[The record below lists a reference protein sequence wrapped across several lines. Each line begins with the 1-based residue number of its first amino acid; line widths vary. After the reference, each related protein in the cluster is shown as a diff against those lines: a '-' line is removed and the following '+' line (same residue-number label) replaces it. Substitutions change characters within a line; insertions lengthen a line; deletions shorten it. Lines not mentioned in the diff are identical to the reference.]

1 MKKRIL
7 STFLVVAMLLTMVSM
22 TTFAAAASPFTDVPG
37 DSWYAEY
44 VDYAYQNGIVQGL
57 SKTQFGPNVLLT
69 RGMFVTLLYRIAG
82 SPSTNWENCFEDV
95 DAGAYYAQPVQ
106 WANDAGIVQGY
117 PDGTFRPD
125 RGLTRQ
131 EFATMLY
138 RYAGMPTPAGTLNR
152 FRDRADVQSYALDAM
167 EWAVGVGILNGY
179 TDSTLKPAKT
189 ITRAEAT
196 KMLVIYVQLPEGFVP
211 DKDDDISI
219 PIIVPG
225 DRNVIEVAQDG
236 TGDYKTIQAAANAV
250 KPGQT
255 ILVHEGTYHEE
266 VILPR
271 GGTSDSK
278 RITLKAAPGE
288 EVVISASEPVTGWQP
303 TETKGVYTLTLAKD
317 FFSENAEGEYFNPF
331 NTWWMSKGGATSGSK
346 GNYYSCGCVYLNDT
360 ALLQEW
366 NVADVNATANTWI
379 AEVNEETGDTTLTV
393 NFGAVDPN
401 GSGVVTEVNNRMQC
415 VTAKWNQGYITIDG
429 ITAIRGCGPKTIDFW
444 MTTAEAMYGAIA
456 TNGGHHWIIE
466 NCELTQNR
474 GVAIDFGNGSAKQ
487 ELKYGGEPDLYG
499 YHIIRYCNVHDN
511 GTNGMMAYRGPYTEI
526 YGCTLSNNNTLNT
539 GLLSEAY
546 IKDVSG
552 GWGINIH
559 DNYFYTDLDGA
570 ARPIWLDCECEG
582 SIIAN
587 NVICDANNG
596 FTYMDLEC
604 NAGWILVAN
613 NVLVST
619 GWGQVLESHSYL
631 VNNLFLMNGQTSNT
645 TWNSNSSTAMPGAEG
660 YDGYSRAM
668 RVAEPGTLNMLGKE
682 ETSRFETYNRFNK
695 FLGNIMFDQGP
706 VAAKSRN
713 EVIMA
718 ATSEE
723 FNNVFTEVYLN
734 PDPASNPDYSGG
746 CWKDPAMNEKYDGIL
761 AWIPVEGDNTLK
773 TGTMLYGNEC
783 DYNVYYGGAQKIDAQ
798 YSTEYKADEHSIV
811 VDGGSYSFTATP
823 DSFELVLNVDD
834 SVSAV
839 NAPLMTGEY
848 LGKSTLHEK
857 YGIDF
862 YAPDVDT
869 DFFGNARDAQNT
881 VAGPFADLEAGT
893 NTYVLW
899 PTAEAGK
906 VSHSDP
912 FADDIIEVAQDGTG
926 DFTTIQAAANV
937 VKPGQ
942 TIVVHEG
949 IYREEVVLPR
959 GGTDEAHRITL
970 KAAEGDE
977 GKVIVTGSD
986 PVDASKW
993 SAVEGMPGVYK
1004 LEIDNNYFPGFRE
1017 SGRFPGATADLE
1029 EYNPFN
1035 QFWRSRADSS
1045 SPMEKSADGTTKYGY
1060 VSCGMVY
1067 LNGEMMQQL
1076 WSLNGESAGITSD
1089 KFGTVKDTPNSWIA
1103 YVDTLENGNPDK
1115 NGGKTTIYANF
1126 GDVKPTDANFDTEI
1140 NVRMQCVTALWNQGY
1155 ITIDGLKVMRGAG
1168 PKTVDF
1174 WQTRAEGMFGA
1185 ISTNGGYHW
1194 IIENCDVTQCRG
1206 VAIDFGN
1213 GSRGQE
1219 DRYGKGY
1226 NYDGYTEK
1234 TEGAYNGN
1242 GPELYGYHTIRNC
1255 DIYDNATNG
1264 VFAYRGAYTEVYGCN
1279 FINNN
1284 CINTGLASEAY
1295 FKNVSGGYGINL
1307 HDNYFYS
1314 DQPWDTMPIW
1324 MDCENDYSI
1333 VANNVIYGAGKGE
1346 NGEDG
1351 FSTISYELNGGWTL
1365 VSNNVIVN
1373 AEINNGVN
1381 GNMNVVNN
1389 LLINTG
1395 AFNVI
1400 GSASQARGGAEG
1412 GTSNEATIFDAL
1424 TPGDTTSARNRTNR
1438 VVYPGTLDE
1447 VTTVNNPTSR
1457 FDGYSR
1463 YNKFMGNIVYD
1474 LTAEESGWSS
1484 PANWGKNYEGD
1495 ERVTGYGEF
1504 ILKDPATCEP
1514 GHIANPDFSGG
1525 VAFFHYGL
1533 PDVVELQQKYSTF
1546 DWAWIYAAG
1555 EAGNKPIART
1565 VYGNEAEYNVYY
1577 GELPQVMLDAWEE
1590 RGLEGTSLMVENAG
1604 NTYEID
1610 ADKDHFTIT
1619 LTVDDSAVAVGTP
1632 LFTSEF
1638 MGPSNLL
1645 KSITGLEYCPPSVT
1659 TDILGT
1665 TRNASH
1671 NVAGPF
1677 ADLEAGTTTY
1687 VLWPAAEAG
1696 KVSHTDPEPE
1706 KEFVPGSY
1714 TASNG
1719 TTVLYQMR
1727 EGTADGQPLVIWQH
1741 GSGAVGTDNQKQL
1754 TANDNACYL
1763 IADYTPDCTVLAAQY
1778 PYKFS
1783 TPYLEGEE
1791 ADMDAWLAAYAEL
1804 IESLCTSGQVDADRV
1819 YLAGGSMGGGIVM
1832 EFITQYPELF
1842 AAAVAM
1848 CPRGTINDNLSCLT
1862 AVQDLPLWLFHTDG
1876 DTTNAPEI
1884 SDEIYAYLT
1893 EELNSTAVRYTRYTA
1908 EDMEKAGIAPNL
1920 THNASWQLGLA
1931 EEELFPWLFSCQKN
1945 A

>member
-926 DFTTIQAAANV
+926 DFTTI
-937 VKPGQ
+937 
-942 TIVVHEG
+942 
-949 IYREEVVLPR
+949 
-959 GGTDEAHRITL
+959 
-970 KAAEGDE
+970 
-977 GKVIVTGSD
+977 
-986 PVDASKW
+986 
-993 SAVEGMPGVYK
+993 
-1004 LEIDNNYFPGFRE
+1004 
-1017 SGRFPGATADLE
+1017 
-1029 EYNPFN
+1029 
-1035 QFWRSRADSS
+1035 
-1045 SPMEKSADGTTKYGY
+1045 
-1060 VSCGMVY
+1060 
-1067 LNGEMMQQL
+1067 
-1076 WSLNGESAGITSD
+1076 
-1089 KFGTVKDTPNSWIA
+1089 
-1103 YVDTLENGNPDK
+1103 
-1115 NGGKTTIYANF
+1115 
-1126 GDVKPTDANFDTEI
+1126 
-1140 NVRMQCVTALWNQGY
+1140 
-1155 ITIDGLKVMRGAG
+1155 
-1168 PKTVDF
+1168 
-1174 WQTRAEGMFGA
+1174 
-1185 ISTNGGYHW
+1185 
-1194 IIENCDVTQCRG
+1194 
-1206 VAIDFGN
+1206 
-1213 GSRGQE
+1213 
-1219 DRYGKGY
+1219 
-1226 NYDGYTEK
+1226 
-1234 TEGAYNGN
+1234 
-1242 GPELYGYHTIRNC
+1242 
-1255 DIYDNATNG
+1255 
-1264 VFAYRGAYTEVYGCN
+1264 
-1279 FINNN
+1279 
-1284 CINTGLASEAY
+1284 
-1295 FKNVSGGYGINL
+1295 
-1307 HDNYFYS
+1307 
-1314 DQPWDTMPIW
+1314 
-1324 MDCENDYSI
+1324 
-1333 VANNVIYGAGKGE
+1333 
-1346 NGEDG
+1346 
-1351 FSTISYELNGGWTL
+1351 
-1365 VSNNVIVN
+1365 
-1373 AEINNGVN
+1373 
-1381 GNMNVVNN
+1381 
-1389 LLINTG
+1389 
-1395 AFNVI
+1395 
-1400 GSASQARGGAEG
+1400 
-1412 GTSNEATIFDAL
+1412 
-1424 TPGDTTSARNRTNR
+1424 
-1438 VVYPGTLDE
+1438 
-1447 VTTVNNPTSR
+1447 
-1457 FDGYSR
+1457 
-1463 YNKFMGNIVYD
+1463 
-1474 LTAEESGWSS
+1474 
-1484 PANWGKNYEGD
+1484 
-1495 ERVTGYGEF
+1495 
-1504 ILKDPATCEP
+1504 
-1514 GHIANPDFSGG
+1514 
-1525 VAFFHYGL
+1525 
-1533 PDVVELQQKYSTF
+1533 
-1546 DWAWIYAAG
+1546 
-1555 EAGNKPIART
+1555 
-1565 VYGNEAEYNVYY
+1565 
-1577 GELPQVMLDAWEE
+1577 
-1590 RGLEGTSLMVENAG
+1590 
-1604 NTYEID
+1604 
-1610 ADKDHFTIT
+1610 
-1619 LTVDDSAVAVGTP
+1619 
-1632 LFTSEF
+1632 
-1638 MGPSNLL
+1638 
-1645 KSITGLEYCPPSVT
+1645 
-1659 TDILGT
+1659 
-1665 TRNASH
+1665 
-1671 NVAGPF
+1671 
-1677 ADLEAGTTTY
+1677 
-1687 VLWPAAEAG
+1687 
-1696 KVSHTDPEPE
+1696 
-1706 KEFVPGSY
+1706 
-1714 TASNG
+1714 
-1719 TTVLYQMR
+1719 
-1727 EGTADGQPLVIWQH
+1727 
-1741 GSGAVGTDNQKQL
+1741 
-1754 TANDNACYL
+1754 
-1763 IADYTPDCTVLAAQY
+1763 
-1778 PYKFS
+1778 
-1783 TPYLEGEE
+1783 
-1791 ADMDAWLAAYAEL
+1791 
-1804 IESLCTSGQVDADRV
+1804 
-1819 YLAGGSMGGGIVM
+1819 
-1832 EFITQYPELF
+1832 
-1842 AAAVAM
+1842 
-1848 CPRGTINDNLSCLT
+1848 
-1862 AVQDLPLWLFHTDG
+1862 
-1876 DTTNAPEI
+1876 
-1884 SDEIYAYLT
+1884 
-1893 EELNSTAVRYTRYTA
+1893 
-1908 EDMEKAGIAPNL
+1908 
-1920 THNASWQLGLA
+1920 
-1931 EEELFPWLFSCQKN
+1931 
-1945 A
+1945 